1 MAVGVQVGVGRKE
14 PEKQGKE
21 KKYPHREE
29 RRKKTKRM
37 GRDQRKEEARET
49 IKGEGERLRGKD
61 RRDVRG
67 RHGGWGET
75 RRPEDTP
82 SHTLT

>member
-1 MAVGVQVGVGRKE
+1 
-14 PEKQGKE
+14 
-21 KKYPHREE
+21 
-29 RRKKTKRM
+29 M

-61 RRDVRG
+61 RRDVRD